1 MNTFSSSSAMRAIG
15 TLLVITLFTDC
26 KKEQLPSAAVQRS
39 SEEASIKPGADNIT
53 ALSIVQS
60 QTKTATYLNNLNNFR
75 QVFGDQG
82 YPRAKA
88 EFVSADDGIYGSTS
102 KLSAK
107 GNSSSILALQGFGF
121 TIPSTATIQDITIR
135 LKRFKTG
142 SPAIGDRALSLMQR
156 FDCGAGPCTYGVF
169 WTYLDVYPGRMY
181 PTTETEYFFSQAGSG
196 STGGFSHNQAYLWT
210 PAIVNHQYF
219 GVRIDSHTPS
229 GTGTVVINY
238 DVVEVTVKYTTP

>member
-1 MNTFSSSSAMRAIG
+1 MKPFSYSSAMQVIG
-15 TLLVITLFTDC
+15 TLLVITLFANC
-26 KKEQLPSAAVQRS
+26 KKEYVPSDPSRRS
-39 SEEASIKPGADNIT
+39 SEESSLRPGVDNIS

-107 GNSSSILALQGFGF
+107 GNWYSVLALQGFGF

-135 LKRFKTG
+135 LKRFKAG
-142 SPAIGDRALSLMQR
+142 SPAIGDRMLSLMQR

-169 WTYLDVYPGRMY
+169 WTYLDVYPGQMY
-181 PTTETEYFFSQAGSG
+181 PATETEYSFYQAGSG
-196 STGGFSHNQAYLWT
+196 NNGGYSHNQAYIWT

-219 GVRIDSHTPS
+219 GVRIDSNTPS
-229 GTGTVVINY
+229 GPGTVVINY
-238 DVVEVTVKYTTP
+238 DLVEVTVKYTTP